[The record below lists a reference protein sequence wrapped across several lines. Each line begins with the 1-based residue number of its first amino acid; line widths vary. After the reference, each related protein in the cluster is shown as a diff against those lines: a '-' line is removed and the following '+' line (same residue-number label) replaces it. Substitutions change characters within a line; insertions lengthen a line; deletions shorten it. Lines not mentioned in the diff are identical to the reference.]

1 VFEDSL
7 ETKYRLPSAD
17 CECLCFLSKDLLRCG
32 FVLEVVLVTAYALLI
47 DLSTPAFLLVERSFV
62 GRRSKLSLF
71 ELLPGVLIFDR
82 AGKFA

>member
-1 VFEDSL
+1 M
-7 ETKYRLPSAD
+7 
-17 CECLCFLSKDLLRCG
+17 
-32 FVLEVVLVTAYALLI
+32 VTAYALLI